1 MIDFNKHNVNIFYW
15 PLSTG
20 NKINTAY
27 NIVPKLA
34 KFFIDTINNCP
45 EMTLKGYDKI
55 LFKYKDKLYYFY
67 AGEYLV
73 YTQEHFY
80 CYGRKE
86 YEKLH

>member
-1 MIDFNKHNVNIFYW
+1 MATLNNSNANVFYW

-34 KFFIDTINNCP
+34 KFFIDTVNECP
-45 EMTLKGYDKI
+45 EITLKWYDKI
-55 LFKYKDKLYYFY
+55 LFTYRDKLYYFY

-73 YTQEHFY
+73 YSQECFY
-80 CYGRKE
+80 CYDRKE
-86 YEKLH
+86 YEKLY

>member
-1 MIDFNKHNVNIFYW
+1 MTAPNNVFYW

-45 EMTLKGYDKI
+45 EITLK
-55 LFKYKDKLYYFY
+55 
-67 AGEYLV
+67 
-73 YTQEHFY
+73 
-80 CYGRKE
+80 
-86 YEKLH
+86 

>member
-1 MIDFNKHNVNIFYW
+1 MASLNNSNANVFYW
-15 PLSTG
+15 PLSTD

-45 EMTLKGYDKI
+45 DITLKGYDKI

-73 YTQEHFY
+73 YSQECFY
-80 CYGRKE
+80 CYGRKA
-86 YEKLH
+86 YEALH

>member
-1 MIDFNKHNVNIFYW
+1 MASLNNSNAHVFYW

-45 EMTLKGYDKI
+45 DITLKGYE
-55 LFKYKDKLYYFY
+55 
-67 AGEYLV
+67 A
-73 YTQEHFY
+73 
-80 CYGRKE
+80 
-86 YEKLH
+86 LH

>member
-1 MIDFNKHNVNIFYW
+1 MTARNNVFYW

-45 EMTLKGYDKI
+45 EIISYHTL
-55 LFKYKDKLYYFY
+55 LSVRLER
-67 AGEYLV
+67 A
-73 YTQEHFY
+73 TN
-80 CYGRKE
+80 
-86 YEKLH
+86 

>member
-1 MIDFNKHNVNIFYW
+1 MAALNNSNANVFYW

-34 KFFIDTINNCP
+34 KFFIDTINDCP
-45 EMTLKGYDKI
+45 EIALKGYDKI
-55 LFKYKDKLYYFY
+55 LFEYRDKLYYFY

-73 YTQEHFY
+73 YLQGHFH
-80 CYGRKE
+80 CYSRKE
-86 YEKLH
+86 YDTLH

>member
-1 MIDFNKHNVNIFYW
+1 MATLNNSNANVFYW

-45 EMTLKGYDKI
+45 EITLIWYDQI
-55 LFKYKDKLYYFY
+55 LSKYRDKLYYFY

-73 YTQEHFY
+73 YSQECFY
-80 CYGRKE
+80 CYDRKA
-86 YEKLH
+86 YEALH